1 MRRVV
6 KWIKQRKSGKTYSQ
20 PWIGYNYR
28 NKNGTPDFCREVSLK
43 DLPKEQVDMIDAV
56 LRGGGDLSGVAGGVE
71 FLGSVGI
78 GGFWTAY
85 CIADE
90 LGVIEQIKCLE
101 EVYQYPVLCMILDR
115 VVQPLPHSKLSLW
128 ESLPGSALSR
138 VVAPGGTE
146 VELHDIYQ
154 SLEALYGIQGNV
166 QKALYKMRE
175 TSDKMYL
182 YDITSSYFEGNSCPL
197 AAFGYNRDGKK
208 GKQQIVIGLLTSS
221 DGCPLAVEVFT
232 GNTADQTTVMDRI
245 DDMRRDFGIEEMV
258 FIGDR
263 GMVTAARRDDLQ
275 DDKYE
280 AVKYISALTRREFFD
295 FLDDQSHPLQLTLFD
310 REELVEVEH
319 EGTRYVLSFNPEKE
333 EEDRQ
338 TRQRLIAKTREKL
351 EMIKSNVENR
361 RLKKEKLIAKRLHTW
376 LNKWNMG
383 RFFDVE
389 YGEGQFGFT
398 ENKEE
403 IRKYEAIDGFYVITS
418 DVLEDTLDT
427 AGLRMR
433 YKSLIQVEQAF
444 RTMKTTELFIR
455 PIRHWNPD
463 RVRGHVFL
471 CMLSYMIIWRARQL
485 FSDFITHEPVDENTL
500 QTDCHSLRII
510 WERLNQDVQIG
521 RIKANG
527 KVSEQINPIA
537 SETKK
542 ILKAANASLT
552 KKRKEWLQLVG

>member
-1 MRRVV
+1 MRRIV

-28 NKNGTPDFCREVSLK
+28 NKNGTPDFRREVSLK

-56 LRGGGDLSGVAGGVE
+56 LRSGGNLSEIAGGVE

-85 CIADE
+85 CIADD
-90 LGVIEQIKCLE
+90 LGIIEQIGRLDD
-101 EVYQYPVLCMILDR
+101 VYQYPVLCMVLDR

-128 ESLPGSALSR
+128 EYLPGSALER
-138 VVAPGGTE
+138 VAAPGGTE

-154 SLEALYGIQGNV
+154 SLETLYGIQGDI
-166 QKALYKMRE
+166 QKDLYKTRE
-175 TSDKMYL
+175 TSDRMYL

-197 AAFGYNRDGKK
+197 ADFGYNRDGKK

-232 GNTADQTTVMDRI
+232 GNTSDQTTVMDRI
-245 DDMRRDFGIEEMV
+245 DDMRLDFGIDEMI

-263 GMVTAARRDDLQ
+263 GMITGARRNDLQ
-275 DDKYE
+275 EDKYE

-310 REELVEVEH
+310 REELVEVVH
-319 EGTRYVLSFNPEKE
+319 EGIRYVLSFNPEKE
-333 EEDRQ
+333 EEDRR
-338 TRQRLIAKTREKL
+338 TRNRLISKTREKM
-351 EMIKSNVENR
+351 EMIRSNVEKGR
-361 RLKKEKLIAKRLHTW
+361 WKKEQVIAKRLHTW

-389 YGEGQFGFT
+389 YGEGRFSFT
-398 ENKEE
+398 EKEDE
-403 IRKYEAIDGFYVITS
+403 IRRYEAIDGFYVITS
-418 DVLEDTLDT
+418 DVLEETLDT
-427 AGLRMR
+427 TGLRTR

-463 RVRGHVFL
+463 RVRGHVFV
-471 CMLSYMIIWRARQL
+471 CMLSYMIIWKARQL
-485 FSDFITHEPVDENTL
+485 FSGFITHDPVDETTL
-500 QTDCHSLRII
+500 QTDSHSLRII
-510 WERLNQDVQIG
+510 WERLNRDVQIG
-521 RIKANG
+521 KIKTNG
-527 KVSEQINPIA
+527 KVSEQINPISA
-537 SETKK
+537 ETKK

-552 KKRKEWLQLVG
+552 KKRKERLQLVG